1 MKMPVY
7 ICLMGMLLLQIG
19 CGNNDSKPAQG
30 TTSTSSGNP
39 MNAPGGYVGA
49 LGRAQTIAVKTI
61 DTTSL
66 DEAVQMFNV
75 QEGRLPKDL
84 NELVEKKLIGKLP
97 PVPYGMKL
105 DYDSATG
112 KVSVVK
118 Q

>member
-7 ICLMGMLLLQIG
+7 ICLIGILLLVG
-19 CGNNDSKPAQG
+19 CGNNESKPAQG
-30 TTSTSSGNP
+30 TNSTSSGNP
-39 MNAPGGYVGA
+39 PNAPGGYVGA
-49 LGRAQTIAVKTI
+49 LGRAQNIAVKTI
-61 DTTSL
+61 DTASL

-84 NELVEKKLIGKLP
+84 NELVEKKLIGKIP

-105 DYDSATG
+105 DYDAATG

>member
-1 MKMPVY
+1 MKTPVY
-7 ICLMGMLLLQIG
+7 ICLMGMLLLVG
-19 CGNNDSKPAQG
+19 CGNNDSKPATG
-30 TTSTSSGNP
+30 TNSTGKVNP
-39 MNAPGGYVGA
+39 PDAPGGYVGA
-49 LGRAQTIAVKTI
+49 LGRAQTTAVKTI

-84 NELVEKKLIGKLP
+84 NELVEKKLIGKIP

-105 DYDSATG
+105 DYDPATG

>member
-1 MKMPVY
+1 MKLPVY
-7 ICLMGMLLLQIG
+7 IFALGAMLLAG
-19 CGNNDSKPAQG
+19 CGNNNQSKPAQG
-30 TTSTSSGNP
+30 TNAAAGGNP
-39 MNAPGGYVGA
+39 LDTGGGYVGA
-49 LGRAQTIAVKTI
+49 LGRAQNNAVKTI

-84 NELVEKKLIGKLP
+84 NELVEKKLIGKIP
-97 PVPYGMKL
+97 PAPFGMKL
-105 DYDSATG
+105 DYDPSTG